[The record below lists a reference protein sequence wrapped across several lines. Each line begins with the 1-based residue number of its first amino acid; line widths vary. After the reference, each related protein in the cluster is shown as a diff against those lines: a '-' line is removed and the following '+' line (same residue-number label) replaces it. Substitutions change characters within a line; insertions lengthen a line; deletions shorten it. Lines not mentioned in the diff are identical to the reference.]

1 MAQND
6 NSQKS
11 EGARELE
18 MSVMQHGPI
27 LMMFRTDLL
36 SFTDSSDILMVGTW
50 AKMGEAAFSKWFWE
64 YKINSSS
71 DQRGIWGRTDV
82 FWKSFWT

>member
-11 EGARELE
+11 EGARELK
-18 MSVMQHGPI
+18 MLVMQHGPI

-36 SFTDSSDILMVGTW
+36 SFTDSSDILMVGT
-50 AKMGEAAFSKWFWE
+50 
-64 YKINSSS
+64 
-71 DQRGIWGRTDV
+71 
-82 FWKSFWT
+82 